1 MDIAALVNVRA
12 RRGSEAVAQTLHH
25 ELPGARVCVSRSL
38 EDAAEFAREIAEDP
52 PELLLSAGGDGTA
65 IALLNAMRALRS
77 RESSRPAGSAPPS
90 ADEIADARRF
100 APALGV
106 LPLGTGNGWAH
117 VTGAHAWRRSLREL
131 GSARR
136 SGRPLKF
143 RRFDL
148 VETCGMLGHFA
159 GTGWDAELI
168 DDFHAQKEGLGVLPA
183 SMRKGLAGYLN
194 GLVTRMV
201 PRHLMRPRVE
211 VEIENLGEDAMTIDA
226 MGRPAKL
233 RGGEHGKILYRGP
246 TSVCAAGTSEEWG
259 FGFRAFPFAG
269 AVRGR
274 ICLRNYGK
282 PAATALLASRRLWR
296 GEHPLEGM
304 STWMVTRVRAT
315 FSRPVP
321 FQIGGDRIGHR
332 DVVEYGVAPLEVD
345 LLDWSTLS

>member
-1 MDIAALVNVRA
+1 MNVRA
-12 RRGSEAVAQTLHH
+12 RRGSAAVAQTLHH
-25 ELPGARVCVSRSL
+25 ELPGARVRVSHSL
-38 EDAAEFAREIAEDP
+38 EDAADFAREIAENP

-65 IALLNAMRALRS
+65 IALLNAMRAQRIRDTS
-77 RESSRPAGSAPPS
+77 GVDGARP
-90 ADEIADARRF
+90 DVVEERRF
-100 APALGV
+100 LPALGV

-117 VTGAHAWRRSLREL
+117 VTGAHAWRHALREL
-131 GSARR
+131 GRARR
-136 SGRPLKF
+136 NGRPLKF

-168 DDFHAQKEGLGVLPA
+168 DDFHAQKEGFGVLPA
-183 SMRKGLAGYLN
+183 GMRKGLAGYLN
-194 GLVTRMV
+194 GLVTRTV
-201 PRHLMRPRVE
+201 PRHLMKPRVE
-211 VEIENLGEDAMTIDA
+211 VEIENLGEDALTIDA
-226 MGRPAKL
+226 SGRPVKL
-233 RGGEHGKILYRGP
+233 RGGEHGRILYRGP

-274 ICLRNYGK
+274 ICFRNYGK
-282 PAATALLASRRLWR
+282 PAGEALLASRRLWR

-332 DVVEYGVAPLEVD
+332 DVVEYGIAPLEVD

>member
-1 MDIAALVNVRA
+1 VDIAALVNVRA

-25 ELPGARVCVSRSL
+25 ELPGARVCVSRTL
-38 EDAAEFAREIAEDP
+38 ADAEEFARELAEDP

-65 IALLNAMRALRS
+65 IALLNAMRAQHAA
-77 RESSRPAGSAPPS
+77 AGETSPGFGG
-90 ADEIADARRF
+90 DRRF
-100 APALGV
+100 SPALGV

-117 VTGAHAWRRSLREL
+117 VTGAHAWRRALREL
-131 GSARR
+131 GAARR
-136 SGRPLKF
+136 NGRPLKF

-183 SMRKGLAGYLN
+183 RMRKGLAGYLN
-194 GLVTRMV
+194 GLVTRTV
-201 PRHLMRPRVE
+201 PRHLMKPRVE
-211 VEIENLGEDAMTIDA
+211 VEIENIGEDALTIDA
-226 MGRPAKL
+226 QGRPTKL

-274 ICLRNYGK
+274 ICLRNYGM
-282 PAATALLASRRLWR
+282 PAATAVLAARRLWR
-296 GEHPLEGM
+296 GEHPLDGM
-304 STWMVTRVRAT
+304 STWMVTRARAT